1 MEIERNIRNM
11 YGTIMKY
18 KEYVWKYKGR
28 FGICMEIYRNI
39 LNMYGNIRRYTDYVW
54 KYKAI

>member
-1 MEIERNIRNM
+1 M
-11 YGTIMKY
+11 YGNIMKY